1 MKKFSLLLLSAL
13 LSMVFFKPPVS
24 AQSVV
29 KSKAYY
35 DAITYTWNGDGGTT
49 VTSKLTD
56 KATDPYQIIALLEK
70 VYGDPRVPGPYYSA
84 YGSWEESGRY
94 YYTYNEG
101 RCDEVYYG
109 PVTTNGWNVTATKP
123 YEEGYTVLLVAVKN
137 GFNPDLNNPR
147 YVSQIA
153 NYRDLVQYISESI
166 DFV

>member
-35 DAITYTWNGDGGTT
+35 DAITYTWTDDGGNT

-70 VYGDPRVPGPYYSA
+70 VYGWSLLQRLWLLGGEWTLLLHLQRGP
-84 YGSWEESGRY
+84 
-94 YYTYNEG
+94 
-101 RCDEVYYG
+101 
-109 PVTTNGWNVTATKP
+109 
-123 YEEGYTVLLVAVKN
+123 L
-137 GFNPDLNNPR
+137 
-147 YVSQIA
+147 
-153 NYRDLVQYISESI
+153 
-166 DFV
+166 

>member
-1 MKKFSLLLLSAL
+1 
-13 LSMVFFKPPVS
+13 MVFFKPPVS

-35 DAITYTWNGDGGTT
+35 DAITYTWTDDGGNT

-84 YGSWEESGRY
+84 YGSWKSGLY

-123 YEEGYTVLLVAVKN
+123 YEEG
-137 GFNPDLNNPR
+137 
-147 YVSQIA
+147 
-153 NYRDLVQYISESI
+153 
-166 DFV
+166 